1 VANSELDQTTAPDT
15 ALAPHRFGHV
25 AIVGRPN
32 VGKSTLLNR
41 MLGQKLSITAGKPQT
56 TRHSILGILSEP
68 EMQIAFI
75 DTPGLH
81 QGQFAKINKLMNQQA
96 LNALEEADH
105 VIMVIEALKFTD
117 EDSYVLERLK
127 NVSSPVSLVV
137 NKVDLAKRREELL
150 PFLERIQN
158 QREFRHIWLLSA
170 RTGSGAGSMKR
181 ELTAALPLGLS
192 VYPEDEITDRSGRF
206 LAAEFVREQL
216 VRHLGQELPYA
227 TTVEIERFQEDGNLT
242 RIHAVIWVE
251 RDGQKAIVVGEGGS
265 MLKKVGTNARLNLEK
280 LLECKVFLELWVKVK
295 ASWSNDDRALKRF
308 GY

>member
-1 VANSELDQTTAPDT
+1 MQHADASAATGEQ
-15 ALAPHRFGHV
+15 HRFGHV

-41 MLGQKLSITAGKPQT
+41 LIGQKLSITAGKPQT

-68 EMQIAFI
+68 NLQIAFI

-81 QGQFAKINKLMNQQA
+81 RGQFAKINKLMNQHA
-96 LNALEEADH
+96 LGALEEAHH
-105 VIMVIEALKFTD
+105 VIVVIEAMRFTD
-117 EDSYVLERLK
+117 EDQYVLDRLK
-127 NVSSPVSLVV
+127 DVEVPVSLVV
-137 NKVDLAKRREELL
+137 NKVDLAKQREVLL
-150 PFLERIQN
+150 PFLQSIRDK
-158 QREFRHIWLLSA
+158 RAFKHIWLISA
-170 RTGSGAGSMKR
+170 RSGSGIESMKR
-181 ELTAALPLGLS
+181 ELAQDLPLGLS
-192 VYPEDEITDRSGRF
+192 VYPEDEITDRNERF

-216 VRHLGQELPYA
+216 VRLLGQELPYA

-251 RDGQKAIVVGEGGS
+251 REGQKAIVVGEGGA
-265 MLKKVGTNARLNLEK
+265 MLKKVGTNARLNLER
-280 LLECKVFLELWVKVK
+280 LLDTKVFLELWVKVK

>member
-1 VANSELDQTTAPDT
+1 
-15 ALAPHRFGHV
+15 
-25 AIVGRPN
+25 
-32 VGKSTLLNR
+32 